1 MNMYVGDAI
10 FLEGVIIILLMA
22 THLVRH
28 WHRK

>member
-10 FLEGVIIILLMA
+10 FLEGVIIILLMT

-28 WHRK
+28 WHRR